1 MSFVEGVLWNGG
13 IVFIKIAH
21 YFVQASL
28 AVIFDRQGEAAVA
41 GDGRY
46 GGLDATQAFSW
57 QFSTI

>member
-46 GGLDATQAFSW
+46 GGLDAT
-57 QFSTI
+57 